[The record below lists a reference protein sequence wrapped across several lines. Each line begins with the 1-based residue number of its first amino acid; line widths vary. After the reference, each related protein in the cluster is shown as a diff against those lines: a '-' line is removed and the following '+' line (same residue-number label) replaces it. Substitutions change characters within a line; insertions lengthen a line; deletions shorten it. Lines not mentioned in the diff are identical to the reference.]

1 MHWGIDV
8 IKFENF
14 TEIFVFGSDRYFVL
28 AVISRFVD
36 MWYIFSSLTL
46 MSIYVKLFYFLYI

>member
-14 TEIFVFGSDRYFVL
+14 TEIFVFRSDRYFVL

-46 MSIYVKLFYFLYI
+46 MSNYAKLFHFL